1 MLTRFCLISLHF
13 IPHFQIR
20 SDRFDAPNCLHDSI
34 VYSTNTTQAENA
46 GMKRW
51 TLFSI
56 LVLISPNSLLQL
68 SHRSGGPAP
77 NTYLS
82 SSVLSSARSSARRKQ
97 PFEIRPRQLAALFRL
112 ESSPSLPR
120 AVPPLVTWCWAL
132 RDEGDEHDGR
142 TGQYTGDQ
150 DHTTLLLAF

>member
-1 MLTRFCLISLHF
+1 MK
-13 IPHFQIR
+13 
-20 SDRFDAPNCLHDSI
+20 
-34 VYSTNTTQAENA
+34 

-97 PFEIRPRQLAALFRL
+97 PFEIRPRQFAALFRL

-132 RDEGDEHDGR
+132 RDEGDEHNGR
-142 TGQYTGDQ
+142 TGQYTGDH
-150 DHTTLLLAF
+150 DHSTLLLAFLITSDVLYRCIMELLFYRTIANKYKPRTTRTFSCTHTWLVLT